1 LAFLVLS
8 HSYYRFTKK
17 GLDTER
23 CQEVLNA
30 GGMRSLLT
38 FFKTNE
44 DSTELM
50 MVSALT
56 VVYLF
61 PVLLDSEVQSSSYVH
76 MGVINCLKFLLLT
89 PDASID
95 IDISPHEIRTA
106 SVFTMTNLW
115 FKVLVPK
122 LRSSDMIMA
131 KGIMKRYEPG
141 DNTDLFSDIP
151 FPSRRRS
158 SLSSQNGEEVDCSI
172 MIDAFT
178 SLSVTVT
185 ADLMQNEELRHAND
199 INVYYE
205 FALIVESICAV
216 EYARPMA
223 MSKGVLELLLQWLDS
238 GEIDLT
244 RPAASALRNLT
255 LTGENYV
262 AGWVH
267 SQLLNDNAL
276 PLIVE
281 QLESNDSQVRLAM
294 ADIISSLSVAPHTRA
309 GIIKAKGVEYLVQLL
324 GSLDFQAHDEALA
337 LTAGT
342 ALLRLAMGATSGSGG
357 THVRAFYTN
366 RSSSKEDCIVE

>member
-1 LAFLVLS
+1 M
-8 HSYYRFTKK
+8 YRFTKK

-131 KGIMKRYEPG
+131 KGIMK
-141 DNTDLFSDIP
+141 
-151 FPSRRRS
+151 
-158 SLSSQNGEEVDCSI
+158 
-172 MIDAFT
+172 
-178 SLSVTVT
+178 
-185 ADLMQNEELRHAND
+185 
-199 INVYYE
+199 
-205 FALIVESICAV
+205 
-216 EYARPMA
+216 
-223 MSKGVLELLLQWLDS
+223 
-238 GEIDLT
+238 
-244 RPAASALRNLT
+244 
-255 LTGENYV
+255 
-262 AGWVH
+262 
-267 SQLLNDNAL
+267 
-276 PLIVE
+276 
-281 QLESNDSQVRLAM
+281 
-294 ADIISSLSVAPHTRA
+294 
-309 GIIKAKGVEYLVQLL
+309 
-324 GSLDFQAHDEALA
+324 
-337 LTAGT
+337 
-342 ALLRLAMGATSGSGG
+342 
-357 THVRAFYTN
+357 
-366 RSSSKEDCIVE
+366 